1 MIYAYNKEN
10 IMNICILMGKIISEI
25 QFEFIIKEKNK
36 SIAYFDMKLTN
47 KSIVR
52 VKAYNARADYIYRNY
67 KMNQFIV
74 IKGKIRNDGMIEIC

>member
-1 MIYAYNKEN
+1 MSIVFEYFYTNN
-10 IMNICILMGKIISEI
+10 FQQISIIPSFLI
-25 QFEFIIKEKNK
+25 FPFITIKEKNK
-36 SIAYFDMKLTN
+36 SIAYFDMELTN

-74 IKGKIRNDGMIEIC
+74 IKGNLL

>member
-1 MIYAYNKEN
+1 MRFTK
-10 IMNICILMGKIISEI
+10 K
-25 QFEFIIKEKNK
+25 
-36 SIAYFDMKLTN
+36 
-47 KSIVR
+47 